1 MKTSRGNGAGVVGS
15 LSVCGCRRK
24 KTRIEGYVKWL
35 VVYDLN
41 SECFLSSDGSPSTLY

>member
-1 MKTSRGNGAGVVGS
+1 MKTRRGNGAGVVGS

-24 KTRIEGYVKWL
+24 KTRIEGYVKRV

-41 SECFLSSDGSPSTLY
+41 SEYLLSSGGSPSIIH